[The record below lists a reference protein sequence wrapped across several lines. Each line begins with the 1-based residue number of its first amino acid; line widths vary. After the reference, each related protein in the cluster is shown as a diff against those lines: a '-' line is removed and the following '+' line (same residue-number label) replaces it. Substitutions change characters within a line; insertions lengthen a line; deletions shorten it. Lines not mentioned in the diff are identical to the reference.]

1 MTENQFVS
9 LRNFLEKICGK
20 VLTFSVVYGILCLS
34 DGDGQNPPPTG
45 ADSVGKPHN
54 PRAKVEP
61 PRTRTAGGGWQP
73 AFLTP
78 RAVAKRA
85 IPDRTRTLTVKV
97 IKRRSVFRYRKPRA
111 VRRISE
117 VRRIPSNFTENF
129 CKK

>member
-1 MTENQFVS
+1 MEKLDVFR
-9 LRNFLEKICGK
+9 LICGKFLEKICGK
-20 VLTFSVVYGILCLS
+20 VLTFSAVYGILCMS

-45 ADSVGKPHN
+45 ADNVGKPQN

-61 PRTRTAGGGWQP
+61 PRTRTAGGVWQP

-85 IPDRTRTLTVKV
+85 IPDRTRTLTAKV
-97 IKRRSVFRYRKPRA
+97 IKRRSVFRYRKPKS
-111 VRRISE
+111 VRRIS
-117 VRRIPSNFTENF
+117 SNFTENF